1 MFNSKARRE
10 KSGLEEEIDRV
21 LAKME
26 DLDPHHPDY
35 VKMVEQ
41 LGKLHKL
48 KEDEKP
54 SRVSPDTIVVAGA
67 NLLGVLII
75 VGHERAHVVTSRAKD
90 FMLKL
95 R

>member
-1 MFNSKARRE
+1 MFNSRAKRE
-10 KSGLEEEIDRV
+10 KTGIEMAIDSV
-21 LAKME
+21 LAKMKGVE
-26 DLDPHHPDY
+26 PTSQEY

-41 LGKLHKL
+41 LSKLHKL

>member
-1 MFNSKARRE
+1 MFNSKAKRE
-10 KSGLEEEIDRV
+10 KTGLEKAIDSV

-26 DLDPHHPDY
+26 DVEPTDPEY

-41 LGKLHKL
+41 LAKLHKL

-54 SRVSPDTIVVAGA
+54 SSVSPDTIVVAGA
-67 NLLGVLII
+67 NILGVLII
-75 VGHERAHVVTSRAKD
+75 VGHERAHVLTSRAKD